1 MPYNRDEV
9 IAIVSDFYTCLTTHL
24 HFYPSE
30 LKTPPAAGWPQI
42 SPDRFDNVR
51 KSDIVVDLVR
61 HLPYLPGGND
71 AEKWIYDHTVCADY
85 TDETVK
91 LDVELSIQEIAEDC
105 PWKKSKDPS
114 RQEHIVVL
122 GMREVVSPRC
132 FSHLCF
138 C

>member
-9 IAIVSDFYTCLTTHL
+9 IASVTDFYKFLTTHL

-30 LKTPPAAGWPQI
+30 LKTPPPVGWPQI
-42 SPDRFDNVR
+42 NPDRFDYVR
-51 KSDIVVDLVR
+51 KSDTVMDLVR

-105 PWKKSKDPS
+105 PWDISKDPT
-114 RQEHIVVL
+114 RLEHIVVL
-122 GMREVVSPRC
+122 GMREVVSHRYL
-132 FSHLCF
+132 SHLWF